1 MIADMV
7 LQKKI
12 HSTILYETWEV
23 LKQEEFV
30 RKPLIAHI
38 FKYNLGAQFP
48 MKPEDLS
55 FFCQKILEYNKNIK
69 ANHVNLRALPCYN
82 SQVFSQ
88 RIPGG
93 AVTYLLFE
101 RPEAGFRL
109 DNVCGPFSSK
119 ERVCRYMIKDF
130 AKGWLESVLY
140 SKKSK
145 EHFDVNFVLA
155 QDGIYFGTLPNVKK
169 LNETSD
175 PGLKNFLANQK
186 EDKNATD
193 INEIYRHFVTLAYPK
208 AHAPEDLPKKEDE
221 KLKIPKKN
229 ENLNPNTNSTSNAT
243 LTLEHTKEKEFM
255 VQFGSFIIRMYKGLD
270 NTTNN
275 PPPSPDDP
283 FDPLE
288 VSYENTT
295 DVFLQLNLKRD
306 GNYSTFRPDEY
317 LGVPQNYVS
326 AVNAFLAK
334 TLTTPKAQLE
344 MENML
349 KDSFYEFVFKS
360 VSFDLKSI
368 KQFDKIEDMLKHK
381 FITSKVDVNRLRSD
395 TSFEK

>member
-1 MIADMV
+1 MV

-23 LKQEEFV
+23 LKQEEYV

-48 MKPEDLS
+48 MKPNDLS
-55 FFCQKILEYNKNIK
+55 LFCQKILEYNKNIK
-69 ANHVNLRALPCYN
+69 DIKVNLRALPCYN
-82 SQVFSQ
+82 SQVFTQ

-109 DNVCGPFSSK
+109 DNVCGPLSSK
-119 ERVCRYMIKDF
+119 ERICRYMIKDF
-130 AKGWLESVLY
+130 AKGWLESILY

-145 EHFDVNFVLA
+145 EPFDVNFLLA

-169 LNETSD
+169 LNETAD
-175 PGLKNFLANQK
+175 AGLKNFLVNLRK
-186 EDKNATD
+186 DNSNSTD
-193 INEIYRHFVTLAYPK
+193 TDETYRHFVTLAYPK
-208 AHAPEDLPKKEDE
+208 AHAPEDLPEQEEDE
-221 KLKIPKKN
+221 KSNSKN
-229 ENLNPNTNSTSNAT
+229 QITNSTSTNLTSNAT
-243 LTLEHTKEKEFM
+243 ILLQRTKEKEFM
-255 VQFGSFIIRMYKGLD
+255 VHFGSFIMKMYKGLD
-270 NTTNN
+270 NTTNT
-275 PPPSPDDP
+275 PPPSPDDS

-288 VSYENTT
+288 VSYENAT
-295 DVFLQLNLKRD
+295 DVFLKLNMKKD

-317 LGVPQNYVS
+317 FGIPQNYVS

-334 TLTTPKAQLE
+334 TLTTPKAQQE

-349 KDSFYEFVFKS
+349 KDSFYEFIYKS
-360 VSFDLKSI
+360 ITFDLKS
-368 KQFDKIEDMLKHK
+368 KTQFEKIEDMLKHK
-381 FITSKVDVNRLRSD
+381 FITNKIGINNLRSD